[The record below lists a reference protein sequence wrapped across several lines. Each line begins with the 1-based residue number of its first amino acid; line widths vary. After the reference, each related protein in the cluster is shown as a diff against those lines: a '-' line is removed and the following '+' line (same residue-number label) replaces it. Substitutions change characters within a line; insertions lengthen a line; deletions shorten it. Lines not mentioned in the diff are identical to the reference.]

1 MDSKSKIV
9 NGLCHPSQKMAYAK
23 AGFTIIEL
31 LTVMSIIVILLSLLL
46 PSLNMVRWYARF
58 VTQKNQLRNIDTGLQ
73 AFSIDFEEYPDS
85 SATDS
90 TGLLYCGAM
99 KLAEAMAGQDGLG
112 FHLESIFKANGQDAS
127 GKDLYPP
134 PTDPGFPDSL
144 RSRKEFLEAK
154 DVQICS
160 LTDLYGSSTGSFP
173 FPDQVALLCDV
184 YKRPN
189 MRRAGTGEKLG
200 MPILYYKADPSKLLH
215 DVNTP
220 SNPDNIYNYKDNHDF
235 LGLGLPWDT
244 ATMPPLYQGSTG
256 PPGQVF
262 YQITQDKSA
271 LPITRPYNKDSY
283 ILISAGRDNIYGT
296 RDDVFNFAQ

>member
-1 MDSKSKIV
+1 MKSKGKIV
-9 NGLCHPSQKMAYAK
+9 NGLCYPSRKMAYAK
-23 AGFTIIEL
+23 TGFTIIEL

-58 VTQKNQLRNIDTGLQ
+58 VTQKNQLRNIDAGLQ
-73 AFSIDFEEYPDS
+73 AFAIDYQEYPDS
-85 SATDS
+85 GAMDS
-90 TGLLYCGAM
+90 TGVRYCGAM

-112 FHLESIFKANGQDAS
+112 FHPDSLFKANGQDAS
-127 GKDLYPP
+127 GNELYPRP
-134 PTDPGFPDSL
+134 ANPLDPAYLANL
-144 RSRKEFLEAK
+144 RSRKEYLEAK

-160 LTDLYGSSTGSFP
+160 LSDLYGSSTGSFS
-173 FPDQVALLCDV
+173 FPDKVALLCDV

-200 MPILYYKADPSKLLH
+200 MPILYYKADPSRLLH
-215 DVNTP
+215 DVNDP
-220 SNPDNIYNYKDNHDF
+220 CNSNNIYKFYDNHEF

-244 ATMPPLYQGSTG
+244 STMPTLHQNNGKT
-256 PPGQVF
+256 F
-262 YQITQDKSA
+262 YQITLDKSA
-271 LPITRPYNKDSY
+271 LPIKRPHNKDTY